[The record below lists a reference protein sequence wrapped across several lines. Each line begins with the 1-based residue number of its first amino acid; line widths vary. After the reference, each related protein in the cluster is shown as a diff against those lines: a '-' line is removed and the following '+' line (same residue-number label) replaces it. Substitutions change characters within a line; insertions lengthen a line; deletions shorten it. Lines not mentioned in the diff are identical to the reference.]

1 MKRSL
6 NSGELVLAL
15 GDFGRLS
22 TSSVV
27 FHSNPPAY
35 APPEASKRGV
45 LFDAGPAD
53 VYSCGTC
60 LLQLVALT
68 YWSVEVRGVR
78 LIISLKYF
86 EYHSITHSHHCTLN
100 C

>member
-53 VYSCGTC
+53 VYVCGNNIDLIH
-60 LLQLVALT
+60 LLLKRTYIQTPTQVQLRNMST
-68 YWSVEVRGVR
+68 STRGVDV
-78 LIISLKYF
+78 LECGS
-86 EYHSITHSHHCTLN
+86 T
-100 C
+100 

>member
-35 APPEASKRGV
+35 APPEASKQGV

-53 VYSCGTC
+53 VYVCGNIDLIH
-60 LLQLVALT
+60 LLKRTYIQTPTQVQLRNMST
-68 YWSVEVRGVR
+68 STRGVDV
-78 LIISLKYF
+78 LECGS
-86 EYHSITHSHHCTLN
+86 T
-100 C
+100 